1 MVEALIHSTIDA
13 LSQPTN
19 QKNGVSKAILDFLK
33 PAFADEEEYQEVT
46 KDPTSDDNEELIHE
60 RLDDYLT
67 GKPNRIEALEDILD
81 RQDGIG

>member
-19 QKNGVSKAILDFLK
+19 RKNGVVKAILDFLK
-33 PAFADEEEYQEVT
+33 PAFDDEEEYEEV
-46 KDPTSDDNEELIHE
+46 KKNPTSDAHEELIHE

-67 GKPNRIEALEDILD
+67 GKPDRISKLEDILD
-81 RQDGIG
+81 RQG